1 MCNERKSQSTRQIG
15 MPVPRHVPSEVERY
29 KRSTLYVLHLFE
41 VSASVSAGSRGLYR
55 SQPANRNTG
64 HDGT

>member
-1 MCNERKSQSTRQIG
+1 